1 MSLINL
7 QFDNPQALFYH
18 CSVKTFY
25 AFWTQVR
32 WSCFTVNII
41 PRVKWPL
48 SFIWPLVRLKQGVT
62 SWLWVGIK
70 IWWTRVEVWLK
81 NIQVS
86 VANEFVFC
94 QNLNES
100 PSNLNLHELPWS
112 NTFLPREIQ
121 YFPNHSTT
129 HHLLLCMC
137 ARIDRV
143 SRIWCMHHAMC
154 AWSTLSK
161 RRRVNVLA
169 AFYRLHNSKQE

>member
-1 MSLINL
+1 MPHLLTRVFWSHEYMILMSYFNYKDMYRFTTCWNVLKKSL
-7 QFDNPQALFYH
+7 FPLHNPCQCY
-18 CSVKTFY
+18 
-25 AFWTQVR
+25 
-32 WSCFTVNII
+32 
-41 PRVKWPL
+41 
-48 SFIWPLVRLKQGVT
+48 SFILHYIKGVT

-81 NIQVS
+81 NTRVS

-100 PSNLNLHELPWS
+100 PLNLNLHELPWS

-129 HHLLLCMC
+129 HRLLLCMR

-143 SRIWCMHHAMC
+143 SITCVTYMVHA
-154 AWSTLSK
+154 S
-161 RRRVNVLA
+161 RHVRVIHA
-169 AFYRLHNSKQE
+169 Q